1 MELSQNLKIAIDA
14 SIKAGNKILEI
25 YNSDDFIIEY
35 KPDESPLTLADRS
48 SDKIIKNILKVSSIP
63 VLS

>member
-35 KPDESPLTLADRS
+35 KSDESPLTLADKS
-48 SDKIIKNILKVSSIP
+48 SMK
-63 VLS
+63 